1 MAGQLHESLEEALLI
16 GGDQVRRLGS
26 AGTSVTFLVVDAPK
40 MSVTFLL
47 HAKSPESGAAP
58 PITIEIDS
66 DQALAFAR
74 GELSLPTR
82 ILAATSHTS
91 GPVREYLSLDPIVR
105 SLLARAND
113 QEDGGGTRAPRIAVV
128 LTHRCF
134 VP

>member
-40 MSVTFLL
+40 MSVTLL
-47 HAKSPESGAAP
+47 LDRDPPEVAEGSSPAE
-58 PITIEIDS
+58 ITIEMDS

-82 ILAATSHTS
+82 ILSGDIAYS
-91 GPVREYLSLDPIVR
+91 GPVRKYLSLDPIVR
-105 SLLARAND
+105 SLLARASD
-113 QEDGGGTRAPRIAVV
+113 QEN
-128 LTHRCF
+128 
-134 VP
+134 